1 MELPGRLKLISHMVP
16 ECNIVSD
23 IGTDH
28 AYIPIYLVN
37 NKKCKRAI
45 ASDIRPGPINIAK
58 ANIEEYG
65 LSANIETRVGN
76 GIDTIEDH
84 EVDVIIIAGMGGV
97 IIKDI
102 LERGIDKAKKAN
114 ALILQ
119 PMTAVEVLHE
129 WLCSNGF
136 EVYDEKLVREEN
148 KIYDVI
154 AARWTGKILSKDILY
169 YYIGEKLFENKDPLL
184 KIHIQNKINQL
195 DKIIS
200 QMENMKEK
208 DSNKRKEY
216 INLREKYRKAIT
228 TI

>member
-1 MELPGRLKLISHMVP
+1 
-16 ECNIVSD
+16 
-23 IGTDH
+23 
-28 AYIPIYLVN
+28 
-37 NKKCKRAI
+37 
-45 ASDIRPGPINIAK
+45 
-58 ANIEEYG
+58 
-65 LSANIETRVGN
+65 
-76 GIDTIEDH
+76 
-84 EVDVIIIAGMGGV
+84 
-97 IIKDI
+97 
-102 LERGIDKAKKAN
+102 
-114 ALILQ
+114 
-119 PMTAVEVLHE
+119 MTAVEVLHE

-184 KIHIQNKINQL
+184 KIHIQNKINQI